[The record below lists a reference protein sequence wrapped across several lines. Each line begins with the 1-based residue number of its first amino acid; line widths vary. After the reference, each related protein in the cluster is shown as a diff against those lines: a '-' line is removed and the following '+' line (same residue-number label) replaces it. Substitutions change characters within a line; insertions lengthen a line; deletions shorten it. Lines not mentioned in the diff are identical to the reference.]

1 MYRRIAVYI
10 TLLNHFQGEIKWFW
24 IFIKVFG
31 WLYKDSWNWN
41 FFLRWCNSIPET
53 GGNWIKK
60 FIFGCLFSAFR
71 IKTYSCLVI
80 FIVKVIYWR
89 SYRYI
94 YFSLK
99 FFCFFTIFKVVY
111 TKNYIYHSCNCSVFS
126 LCFYSKCLHLCVLEN
141 V

>member
-1 MYRRIAVYI
+1 MFI
-10 TLLNHFQGEIKWFW
+10 TLLNHFQGEIEWFW

-53 GGNWIKK
+53 GDNWIKK

-71 IKTYSCLVI
+71 IKTYSCQVI

-99 FFCFFTIFKVVY
+99 FFCFFTILKVVY
-111 TKNYIYHSCNCSVFS
+111 TKNLYLPFS

>member
-1 MYRRIAVYI
+1 MFI
-10 TLLNHFQGEIKWFW
+10 TLLNHFQGEIEWFW

-53 GGNWIKK
+53 GDNWIKK

-71 IKTYSCLVI
+71 IKTYSCQVI

>member
-1 MYRRIAVYI
+1 MV
-10 TLLNHFQGEIKWFW
+10 LNFYQGFC
-24 IFIKVFG
+24 

-53 GGNWIKK
+53 GDNWIKK

-71 IKTYSCLVI
+71 IKTYSCQVI

-89 SYRYI
+89 SYRHI

-99 FFCFFTIFKVVY
+99 FFCFFTIYKKSIFIIPVTVLCFQYVFTQNVCLYVSWKMFSSQIRWIWKVVLY
-111 TKNYIYHSCNCSVFS
+111 S
-126 LCFYSKCLHLCVLEN
+126 LTYM
-141 V
+141 

>member
-1 MYRRIAVYI
+1 MV
-10 TLLNHFQGEIKWFW
+10 LNFYQGFCWF
-24 IFIKVFG
+24 
-31 WLYKDSWNWN
+31 YKDSWNWN

-71 IKTYSCLVI
+71 IKTYSCQVI

-89 SYRYI
+89 SYRHI

-111 TKNYIYHSCNCSVFS
+111 TKNLYLSFLYLLLCVFIMFLLKMS
-126 LCFYSKCLHLCVLEN
+126 AFMCLGKCLVHKLDEYEK
-141 V
+141 

>member
-1 MYRRIAVYI
+1 MV
-10 TLLNHFQGEIKWFW
+10 LNFYQGFC
-24 IFIKVFG
+24 

-53 GGNWIKK
+53 GDNWIKK
-60 FIFGCLFSAFR
+60 FNFGCLFSAFR

-111 TKNYIYHSCNCSVFS
+111 TKKSIFIIPVTA
-126 LCFYSKCLHLCVLEN
+126 LCFHYVFTQNVCIYVSWRMFSSQIRWIWKVVLYSLTYM
-141 V
+141 